1 MRKALTLFMLF
12 SGSTFAVET
21 PSNNDLQFGVG
32 LGAQYAGLGANVSFV
47 SESDAKYIA
56 LGCVQFR
63 PDYNDATCG
72 ASIGYIN
79 TSWLSEA
86 SNKHGLG
93 IHAGIIGSERTT
105 PNIAFIKHQYD
116 GLYGVGVGYTYFSN
130 GINKQGFTLGAS
142 IHQALEDTNGHT
154 HSILFQLGYQ
164 F

>member
-1 MRKALTLFMLF
+1 MRKALTLLVLC
-12 SGSTFAVET
+12 SGSTFAAET
-21 PSNNDLQFGVG
+21 PSNNDIQFGVG
-32 LGAQYAGLGANVSFV
+32 MGAQYAGLGANVSIV
-47 SESDAKYIA
+47 SENDAKYVA

-63 PDYNDATCG
+63 PDYDDATCG

-79 TSWLSEA
+79 TSWLSDA

-93 IHAGIIGSERTT
+93 IHAGIMGSERTT
-105 PNIAFIKHQYD
+105 PNMAFIKHQYD

-142 IHQALEDTNGHT
+142 IHQTLEDRNDDKN
-154 HSILFQLGYQ
+154 SVLLQLGYQ